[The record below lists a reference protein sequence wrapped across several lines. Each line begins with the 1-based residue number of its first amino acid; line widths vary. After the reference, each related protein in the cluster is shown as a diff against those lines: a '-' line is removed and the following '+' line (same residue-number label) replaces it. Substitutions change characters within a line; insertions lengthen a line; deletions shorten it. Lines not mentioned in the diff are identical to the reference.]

1 MFSRGFIL
9 RVIIPLNL
17 IEPSSLVARD
27 SVLLIENLDGMCLV
41 GQIGFQWDGIFDNN
55 IGQRF
60 QISFELGYMEYIMYS
75 R

>member
-60 QISFELGYMEYIMYS
+60 QISFELGDMEYIMYS